1 MEVRQSDFG
10 NGTNLFS
17 MVNDNGVRLDVSDFG
32 ARIVNLVVPTDT
44 GERNIVLG
52 FESSEDY
59 TTQDSY
65 IGATSQGESIRVDLN
80 LMARHIKSKQ
90 ILKQDTPYMV
100 AHQAL
105 KAKSGKVRSS
115 GQKTKLALCSH

>member
-1 MEVRQSDFG
+1 MEVRKSDLG

-17 MVNDNGVRLDVSDFG
+17 MVNDKGVRLDVSDFG

-65 IGATSQGESIRVDLN
+65 IGATIGRVAGRIN
-80 LMARHIKSKQ
+80 
-90 ILKQDTPYMV
+90 
-100 AHQAL
+100 
-105 KAKSGKVRSS
+105 SGRFKLD
-115 GQKTKLALCSH
+115 GKTYQVQTNTEAGHTLHGGAPSFEGKI